1 MKNAQTVAWL
11 DQEDAHVT
19 AMIRQF
25 GLSIQYVFSS
35 GLTGPDGGDAE
46 GPPFGYTIG
55 LFGLNHPELLIV
67 GAPPDVAAGVLNAL
81 GDRVRAGETIMP
93 GDLLTFE
100 QWPHRI
106 IPEPVPNPGE
116 ILLAANRFYLR
127 PPRHSVVA
135 LQLSYDDPAGRFPW
149 EAGYAAP
156 HMQPRPGTFRA

>member
-1 MKNAQTVAWL
+1 MKDAQTVAWL

-67 GAPPDVAAGVLNAL
+67 GVPPDAAAGVLNTL
-81 GDRVRAGETIMP
+81 GNRVRAGETIMP
-93 GDLLTFE
+93 GDLVTFE

-116 ILLAANRFYLR
+116 ILFAANRFYQR
-127 PPRHSVVA
+127 PPRHSVTA
-135 LQLSYDDPAGRFPW
+135 LQLSYDDPTGRFPW
-149 EAGYAAP
+149 EADYAAP

>member
-1 MKNAQTVAWL
+1 MKDAQAVAWL

-35 GLTGPDGGDAE
+35 GLTGPDGGDTE

-55 LFGLNHPELLIV
+55 LFGLNHHELLIV
-67 GAPPDVAAGVLNAL
+67 GVPPDAAAGVLNTL
-81 GDRVRAGETIMP
+81 GNRIRAGETILP
-93 GDLLTFE
+93 GDLVTFE

-116 ILLAANRFYLR
+116 ILFAANRFYQR
-127 PPRHSVVA
+127 PPRHSVAA

-156 HMQPRPGTFRA
+156 QMQPRPGTFRA